1 MIGIGGSTI
10 EKELNAI
17 TNKAHLIDP
26 IPKSE
31 FQLRID
37 NACKLMHDENI
48 SAMYLHAGTNLYY
61 FTGMRWSASER
72 MVGAVLFKNG
82 YAN

>member
-48 SAMYLHAGTNLYY
+48 SAM
-61 FTGMRWSASER
+61 WSYCCVKLNTCPLR
-72 MVGAVLFKNG
+72 FNHMLVTPNILIIL
-82 YAN
+82 